1 MAEKKAKKKP
11 QQQAQQQKKGK
22 AVAKDQRGASSA
34 LATLRKDIE
43 QTLMPKYNKEIVPLL
58 QKQLQLKNVNEVPR
72 IQKIVVNRGIGEA
85 SQDIKVLD
93 KTMEEIHLITMQKP
107 TVRKAK
113 KSIAN
118 FKLRAGNPVGAMV
131 TLRGHRMYA
140 FLEKL
145 INVALPRIRDFKGLN
160 PHSFDGR
167 GNFTF
172 GIREQLI
179 FPEIDYNKIDK
190 IRGMNISIIT
200 TAKNDEMAKA
210 LLDAFGVPFRN

>member
-1 MAEKKAKKKP
+1 MADKKAKKKP
-11 QQQAQQQKKGK
+11 QQQQQQKKGK
-22 AVAKDQRGASSA
+22 VAPKNQKEASSS
-34 LATLRKDIE
+34 LATIRKDIE
-43 QTLMPKYNKEIVPLL
+43 QKLMSRYTEDIVPQLL
-58 QKQLQLKNVNEVPR
+58 KQLQLKNVSEVPK

-85 SQDIKVLD
+85 AQDIKVLD
-93 KTMEEIHLITMQKP
+93 RTMEEIHLITLQKP

-118 FKLRAGNPVGAMV
+118 FKLREGNPVGAMV
-131 TLRGHRMYA
+131 TLRGRRMYA

-167 GNFTF
+167 GNYTF

>member
-1 MAEKKAKKKP
+1 MADKKAKKKP
-11 QQQAQQQKKGK
+11 QQQQQQKKGK
-22 AVAKDQRGASSA
+22 TPAKGQKDVSSA
-34 LATLRKDIE
+34 LATIRKDIE
-43 QTLMPKYNKEIVPLL
+43 QTLMPKYTKEIVPLL
-58 QKQLQLKNVNEVPR
+58 QKQLQLKNVNEVPK

-93 KTMEEIHLITMQKP
+93 RTMEEIHLITMQKP

-113 KSIAN
+113 KSIAT
-118 FKLRAGNPVGAMV
+118 FKLRAGMPVGAMV

-167 GNFTF
+167 GNYTF

-210 LLDAFGVPFRN
+210 LLDAFDVPFRN